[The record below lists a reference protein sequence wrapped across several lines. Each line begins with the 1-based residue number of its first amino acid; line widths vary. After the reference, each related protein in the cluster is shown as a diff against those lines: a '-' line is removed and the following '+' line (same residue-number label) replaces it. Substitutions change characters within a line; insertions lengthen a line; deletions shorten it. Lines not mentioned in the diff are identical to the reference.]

1 LVIFENKYKKMQTSH
16 IQYITDVTGRK
27 LVQMPIEDWDSLQ
40 EKFSRYE
47 QLLKV
52 KRDLKASFSEIKQ
65 MQQGKLKKIS
75 LKEAFN
81 V

>member
-1 LVIFENKYKKMQTSH
+1 MLTSH
-16 IQYITDVTGRK
+16 IQYITDTTGRK
-27 LVQMPIEDWDSLQ
+27 LVQIPIEDWNSLQ
-40 EKFSRYE
+40 EKFSKYE

-52 KRDLKASFSEIKQ
+52 KRDLKASFGEIKK